1 MPSKDVYVVMQDN
14 YDDARSRP
22 HKVFEERELADGYA
36 ERARRSHQDYYVVR
50 SSLIIEDN

>member
-1 MPSKDVYVVMQDN
+1 MSDKDVYVVMQDN

-36 ERARRSHQDYYVVR
+36 ERARRPHQDYYVVR